1 MTDKPWFLKTL
12 PSYTVKTQPF
22 PTHCSISLCA
32 VGPAW
37 TALTQNPRAFWL
49 CRGQGQTVWD
59 LKTTGH
65 TSLERR
71 PSTAWEEWLYKVH
84 RKVRTN
90 NEKLNRGEDS
100 SLPQTA
106 KEIRWNNSPKDGPS
120 EDKPLQRA
128 NFKIIIK
135 KTDRSREIKERRLFE
150 F

>member
-1 MTDKPWFLKTL
+1 M
-12 PSYTVKTQPF
+12 
-22 PTHCSISLCA
+22 
-32 VGPAW
+32 
-37 TALTQNPRAFWL
+37 
-49 CRGQGQTVWD
+49 
-59 LKTTGH
+59 
-65 TSLERR
+65 
-71 PSTAWEEWLYKVH
+71 
-84 RKVRTN
+84 RTK
-90 NEKLNRGEDS
+90 NEKLNHGEDS